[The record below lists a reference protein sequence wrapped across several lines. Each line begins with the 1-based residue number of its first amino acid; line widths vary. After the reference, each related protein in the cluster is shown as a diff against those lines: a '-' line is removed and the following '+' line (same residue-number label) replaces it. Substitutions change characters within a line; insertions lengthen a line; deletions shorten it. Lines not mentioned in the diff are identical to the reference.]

1 MNGHRIGYVRVSST
15 DQNTARQLE
24 GIPLDKVFTD
34 HCSGKDTNRPQLTLC
49 LEFLREGDTLLVHSL
64 DRLARNLSDLLRMVE
79 DLTKRGIIVE
89 FVHEHLTFTGDDTP
103 MSKMLLAII
112 GSVAEFER
120 AMIRERQAEG
130 IKIAKAE
137 GKYKGRKRSLSPAQ
151 VDELQ
156 SRLAAGESKSG
167 IASAL
172 NISRETVYAYLR
184 REKTDA
190 VAA

>member
-24 GIPLDKVFTD
+24 GVPLDKVFTD
-34 HCSGKDTNRPQLTLC
+34 HCSGKDMNRPQLALC
-49 LEFLREGDTLLVHSL
+49 LEFLREGDTLVVWSM
-64 DRLARNLSDLLRMVE
+64 DRLARNLSDLLKMVE
-79 DLTKRGIIVE
+79 DLTRRGIVVE
-89 FVHEHLTFTGDDTP
+89 FVKEHLSFTGDDSP
-103 MSKMLLAII
+103 MSMLMLSIM
-112 GSVAEFER
+112 GGVAAFER

-151 VDELQ
+151 VAELQ
-156 SRLAAGESKSG
+156 TRLAAGESKSG
-167 IASAL
+167 IATAL

-184 REKTDA
+184 REKTDS